1 MVTKKFASTTK
12 YAPTSDA
19 GLGLVY
25 RLNRLWA
32 TADYKSLAGDFD
44 GWNFVL
50 DRIYCNLSYREKLE
64 LQEQK
69 ETGKI
74 INFKMQDQNVEIYN
88 IFKNRIRKA
97 KIDFYN
103 AMKKKNGNELAEARE
118 EHYQALMD
126 KDMWLR
132 KFMTELGLY
141 LKEHEYNPATALFG
155 GG

>member
-1 MVTKKFASTTK
+1 MVVKKLNSNTK
-12 YAPTSDA
+12 YSPTSDA

-32 TADYKSLAGDFD
+32 NADFKSLSGDFD
-44 GWNFVL
+44 SWNFVL

-64 LQEQK
+64 LNEDK
-69 ETGKI
+69 NTGKVLS
-74 INFKMQDQNVEIYN
+74 FKVQDQNAEIYA
-88 IFKNRIRKA
+88 IFRNRIKKA
-97 KIDFYN
+97 KYDFDI
-103 AMKKKNGNELAEARE
+103 AIKRKDGAGVSKARE
-118 EHYQALMD
+118 DWYQALMD